1 MAAPPP
7 NEWTVD
13 MAFEVFEY
21 TIDSLTHYQDARDA
35 LIVTLERL
43 PNGSAED
50 LIFVEGLLSYVR
62 RQVELWDN
70 LRRITN
76 GILKHKLRI

>member
-43 PNGSAED
+43 PNDSAEN
-50 LIFVEGLLSYVR
+50 LIIVGGLLSYAR
-62 RQVELWDN
+62 RQVELWDY

-76 GILKHKLRI
+76 RILKQKLRN